1 MSNVPVS
8 AEGHTTPRSRV
19 QRTRML
25 AKARIRT
32 GWSRVKVS
40 WWPILQAAA
49 AAGLAYWFSGEVLG
63 HANPLFAPIAAWM
76 TLGFTADRE
85 LRRMLELGLGVALGV
100 GLGDLVVHLIGS
112 GVAQL
117 SVVLF
122 VAALIAR
129 FLDRGILFTTQAGVQ
144 ALVVVALPPEG
155 YGGPL
160 GRWTDALTG
169 VGIAIIVSLLT
180 PGDPRRKARIEA
192 NEALHTVAEVIR
204 HTSLAIRFFDREEIA
219 LATAIGRKA
228 TTTLEDWHSITR
240 NAREFA
246 RISPAQTQIEPEL
259 AVLERAA
266 ERTATAMRTARTLAR
281 RANDLVNHRIFAAS
295 LADLLD
301 DLAEATEQFGNDLGA
316 GQDPAV
322 ARVRLATVANRAD
335 PYSLGRDEWLVQ
347 GLVVLVRSL
356 VVDLQEAAGASETE
370 SRDALPEI

>member
-1 MSNVPVS
+1 MSNLPDS
-8 AEGHTTPRSRV
+8 AEDHAAPRSKA
-19 QRTRML
+19 QRTRTL

-63 HANPLFAPIAAWM
+63 HANPLFAPIAAWV

-85 LRRMLELGLGVALGV
+85 LRRMLEMGLGVALGV
-100 GLGDLVVHLIGS
+100 GLGDLIVHLIGS

-122 VAALIAR
+122 VAALMAR

-169 VGIAIIVSLLT
+169 VGVAIIVSLLT
-180 PGDPRRKARIEA
+180 PGDPRRKARIDA

-204 HTSLAIRFFDREEIA
+204 HTSLAIRFFDRDEIA
-219 LATAIGRKA
+219 LAIAIGRKA

-281 RANDLVNHRIFAAS
+281 RASDLVSHRILAAS

-301 DLAEATEQFGNDLGA
+301 DLAAATEQFGNDLAA

-322 ARVRLATVANRAD
+322 ARVRLATIANRVD
-335 PYSLGRDEWLVQ
+335 PYALGQDEWLVQ

-356 VVDLQEAAGASETE
+356 VVDLQEAAGATETE
-370 SRDALPEI
+370 SREALPEI